1 MTTTVLLIDDDI
13 DLCTVMGLALSKMSF
28 GVEAAYDAISGL
40 QKAYAMRPD
49 VVVLDVMMP
58 DMDGWQACERFREM
72 TDIPIILL
80 TALSSQSDVVRG
92 LNLGADDY
100 IVKPVT
106 AQELG
111 ARIRAVLRRSNRGS
125 SSENSQAP
133 TPILRYGDLVVDFD
147 KYEVKIAGKRIDLSP
162 TEFKLLSVLTRYKGR
177 VLPHEFLLT
186 EVWGPD
192 YVGEIDYLRLYIS
205 YLRRK
210 LETDPAKPK
219 LIHNEWGVGY
229 RFGA

>member
-1 MTTTVLLIDDDI
+1 MGSTVLLIDDDI
-13 DLCTVMGLALSKMSF
+13 DLCKVMTLALSKMSF
-28 GVEAAYDAISGL
+28 DVETAYDAITGL
-40 QKAYAMRPD
+40 QKAYALRPD
-49 VVVLDVMMP
+49 VVILDVMMP

-72 TDIPIILL
+72 TDIPIIFL
-80 TALSSQSDVVRG
+80 TALSDQSAVVRG

-106 AQELG
+106 AQELS
-111 ARIRAVLRRSNRGS
+111 ARIRAVLRRSNRQPA
-125 SSENSQAP
+125 SENNQTP
-133 TPILRYGDLVVDFD
+133 TPILRNGELVIDFD
-147 KYEVKIAGKRIDLSP
+147 KYEVKISGKRIDLSP
-162 TEFKLLSVLTRYKGR
+162 TEFKLLAVLARYKGR

-210 LETDPAKPK
+210 METDPTKPK